1 MVSVNF
7 GRSRQNDVYTA
18 GVHGRTPTVPADF
31 AELER
36 RARAKMSRRAWAY
49 IAGGAGEGR
58 TMTANRRALDSW
70 AIVPRV
76 LRDVSERSLQTELF
90 GQTLS
95 APVLFAPVGAGA
107 LAYPDADVHIGRAA
121 AELGVPYIFSNQGC
135 APMEG
140 VADAMEA
147 VKPGAPRWFQL
158 YWSTDDRLV
167 DSLIRRAETM
177 GAAALTVTLDTTMLG
192 WRPQDLNL
200 GSLPFA
206 RAEGID
212 QYTSDPSFWE
222 IVAERMRD
230 AASTGET
237 AKQEVSLGAIKTLL
251 SIVRNMPELSGV
263 LSTELK
269 GRSTGRKGRST
280 GLKGR
285 SSGLKERVT
294 KGPAAVQTFLDI
306 YSRPSLDWDDIAS
319 LREKTTLP
327 IVLKGILHPDDAR
340 TAVELGIDGIIV
352 SNHGGRQIDGEIS
365 STDALVDV
373 VDAVGE
379 EDVKILID
387 SGFYTGSDVFKALAL
402 GADAVCI
409 GRPHMYGLALNGAD
423 GARDAVANI
432 LAELD
437 LTLGLSGHTSVADL
451 DRSALKHLP

>member
-18 GVHGRTPTVPADF
+18 GIHGRKPVIPTDF

-36 RARAKMSRRAWAY
+36 RAKAKMSTRAWAY

-58 TMTANRRALDSW
+58 TMAANRAALDDW

-76 LRDVSERSLQTELF
+76 LRDVSERSTAIELF
-90 GQTLS
+90 GQTLA

-107 LAYPDADVHIGRAA
+107 LAHPDADVHIGRAA

-135 APMEG
+135 APMED
-140 VADAMEA
+140 VAAAMEA
-147 VKPGAPRWFQL
+147 VAPGAPRWFQL

-167 DSLIRRAETM
+167 DSLIARAEKM
-177 GAAALTVTLDTTMLG
+177 GAAALAVTLDTTMLG

-212 QYTSDPSFWE
+212 QYTSDPSFWQ
-222 IVAERMRD
+222 IVAERLRD
-230 AASTGET
+230 ATDERP
-237 AKQEVSLGAIKTLL
+237 EISLGAIKTLF
-251 SIVRNMPELSGV
+251 SIARNVPGDLRKNLTAPEP
-263 LSTELK
+263 
-269 GRSTGRKGRST
+269 R
-280 GLKGR
+280 
-285 SSGLKERVT
+285 
-294 KGPAAVQTFLDI
+294 AAVQTFLDI
-306 YSRPSLDWDDIAS
+306 YSRPSLNWNDIAS
-319 LREKTTLP
+319 LRDKTSLP

-340 TAVELGIDGIIV
+340 QAVDLGVDGIIV
-352 SNHGGRQIDGEIS
+352 SNHGGRQVDGSIS
-365 STDALVDV
+365 STDALVDIA
-373 VDAVGE
+373 DAVAGKT
-379 EDVKILID
+379 KILAD
-387 SGFYTGSDVFKALAL
+387 SGFYTGADVFKALAL

-432 LAELD
+432 IAELD
-437 LTLGLSGHTSVADL
+437 LTLGLTGHTDVASL
-451 DRSALKHLP
+451 DRSALKRLSRA